1 MKLGT
6 NDEKIKMQ
14 ISWDN
19 VSLNA
24 NGNFMSNGAKMQP
37 TPSYQETCRKHKKSV
52 LSSKLK
58 YSVSGRGHFF
68 VGPGSSYKVG
78 IEVIKLFSC

>member
-6 NDEKIKMQ
+6 NDEKIKKQMQ

-19 VSLNA
+19 VPLSA
-24 NGNFMSNGAKMQP
+24 NGNFMSNGTKMQP
-37 TPSYQETCRKHKKSV
+37 TPSYQETCRKYEKSV

-58 YSVSGRGHFF
+58 YSVSGRGHYFLL
-68 VGPGSSYKVG
+68 VQEAVK
-78 IEVIKLFSC
+78 K